1 MIVDRLAE
9 IIREAMTEAKL
20 LELHNCEQLW
30 RGTAGR
36 GSVLIQASKQAN
48 SRNKTQVP
56 KQAQTNC
63 LLACPHTCTGSILEV
78 PLETR

>member
-9 IIREAMTEAKL
+9 RIREAMTEAKL

-30 RGTAGR
+30 RGTAARLG
-36 GSVLIQASKQAN
+36 
-48 SRNKTQVP
+48 
-56 KQAQTNC
+56 
-63 LLACPHTCTGSILEV
+63 PHTCTGSILEV